1 MKKTFLAIRI
11 PVTIEIESYLT
22 DYKRDFEF
30 VDMRWNEAKYLH
42 LTLKYFGPTSEK
54 RIKRIKKVLNE
65 LLKKEKSFEINIVK
79 LGVFG
84 SRYAPK
90 VMWWGINEEE
100 LLKNLFAKIEAEL
113 SKIGIYADRQN
124 FVPHITLG
132 RIEYIVSKPFFQ
144 RQMTK
149 NKQVEGIKIGV
160 NSLVLLESKKVADG
174 VEYVELE
181 RFDVE
186 LRS

>member
-54 RIKRIKKVLNE
+54 RIKRIQRVLSE
-65 LLKKEKSFEINIVK
+65 LLKEEKSFEINIVK

-90 VMWWGINEEE
+90 VIWWGIDEEE
-100 LLKNLFAKIEAEL
+100 LLKELFTKIEIEL

-144 RQMTK
+144 RLMQK
-149 NKQVEGIKIGV
+149 HKKVEEINVKVDSI
-160 NSLVLLESKKVADG
+160 VLLESKRVGDG
-174 VEYVELE
+174 VEYNELVKFE
-181 RFDVE
+181 I
-186 LRS
+186 